1 VEYDDG
7 DHLATVEWA
16 EEHVDGLA
24 TIITDTLDFN
34 MDGLDQ

>member
-7 DHLATVEWA
+7 DHLATVEWV

-24 TIITDTLDFN
+24 TIIIDTLDFN
-34 MDGLDQ
+34 MDRSDQ